1 MIDEK
6 RKLMGARIVYY
17 RNLRNYTQ
25 QELSALIGVTRQYLS
40 KLEHGKCSCSM
51 ETMYR
56 IAEVLRIDPAELVA
70 DNWRNGK

>member
-51 ETMYR
+51 ETMFR
-56 IAEVLRIDPAELVA
+56 IAEVLKIDPAELVA
-70 DNWRNGK
+70 DKWPGGK

>member
-40 KLEHGKCSCSM
+40 KLEHGKCSFSM